1 MPFPRDQLQDDE
13 ELILDLS
20 PHWVFLAP
28 AGIALIAATA
38 IGLFALVAVADS
50 GGAAWGWPLG
60 AFAAVLVVAALLY
73 FGFKYLRWVK
83 TEFVVTSERLVYR
96 QGFINKRGV
105 QMPLDKVNTV
115 DFSQKL
121 FERMI
126 NAGDLLIESGSDSGV
141 QRFTDIPKPTA
152 VQHEIIHQMDL
163 HDERSRAVIL
173 PPGAGSGPLSV
184 AEQLEKLAALREHGH
199 LTDAEFAA
207 EKARLLR
214 PPGP

>member
-1 MPFPRDQLQDDE
+1 VAFPREQLQDDE

-20 PHWVFLAP
+20 PHWLFLAP
-28 AGIALIAATA
+28 AAVALIAA
-38 IGLFALVAVADS
+38 IGVGLFCLVAIADS
-50 GGAAWGWPLG
+50 DGAVWGWPLG
-60 AFAAVLVVAALLY
+60 VFAAILVVAALLF
-73 FGFKYLRWVK
+73 FGFKYLRWTK

-163 HDERSRAVIL
+163 HAERARSVIL
-173 PPGAGSGPLSV
+173 PAGVGGAPLSV
-184 AEQLEKLAALREHGH
+184 AEQLEKLATLRERGH
-199 LTDAEFAA
+199 LTDGEFEA

-214 PPGP
+214 PPAP